1 MADGAVAART
11 ESAIGAV
18 ADRVVTPGAVGRMF
32 ANETYKNMLTLWAYR
47 KTLIPE
53 LALAAFTYLALQF
66 FIGGG
71 DLVDELIPPTTLAYV
86 TYLFTYYVLLKVV
99 SGLLEE
105 VNTGTFEQTHIS
117 PLPSWTLSLSRVGA
131 AMIQGGAVSLL
142 VAAGFI
148 VGLDVNFPLRWQ
160 ALVPLGLTVLDVVG
174 FALVIGGLAL
184 TIASIGAVLH
194 VIQGLVMILNGSLV
208 PVETL
213 PGWLELVARVVPGT
227 LGVQATRAVVF
238 EDMSLAGAWSDGDL
252 PLAAVHAAAML
263 LLGWA
268 VYQWNIRKGLANG
281 RLGP

>member
-1 MADGAVAART
+1 MADSAVATRN
-11 ESAIGAV
+11 ESAIGA
-18 ADRVVTPGAVGRMF
+18 AAHRPVTPGAVGRMF
-32 ANETYKNMLTLWAYR
+32 ANETYKNLLTLWAYR
-47 KTLIPE
+47 KTLIYE
-53 LALAAFTYLALQF
+53 LALAAFMYLALQF

-71 DLVDELIPPTTLAYV
+71 KLVDELIPPTTLAYV

-105 VNTGTFEQTHIS
+105 VNTGTFEQIHIG
-117 PLPSWTLSLSRVGA
+117 PLPSWALSLSRVGA
-131 AMIQGGAVSLL
+131 AMIQGGAVSLV
-142 VAAGFI
+142 VAVGFI
-148 VGLDVNFPLRWQ
+148 VGLGVEFPLRWQ
-160 ALVPLGLTVLDVVG
+160 ALVPIGLTVLDVVG

-213 PGWLELVARVVPGT
+213 PGWLEVVSRLVPGT
-227 LGVQATRAVVF
+227 LGIQATRAVLF
-238 EDMSLAGAWSDGDL
+238 QDASLSSAWSGGDL
-252 PLAAVHAAAML
+252 ALAAVHAAVML

-268 VYQWNIRKGLANG
+268 VYQWNIRRGLANG